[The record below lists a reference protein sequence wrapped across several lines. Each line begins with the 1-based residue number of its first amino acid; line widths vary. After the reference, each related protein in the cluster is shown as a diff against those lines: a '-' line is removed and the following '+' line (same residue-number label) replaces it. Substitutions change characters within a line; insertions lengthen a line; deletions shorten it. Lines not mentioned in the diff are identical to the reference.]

1 MKFLS
6 KTILLKLYLL
16 IGTLESAVV
25 FYLLAAISSDPKDSI
40 LFGYSFQRLLLLG
53 GSLLLFLLFG
63 VFFARIALSGDF
75 LNKAVLLVENNIN
88 ASMGHFSI
96 NFISAAL
103 LVFGI
108 ILLMMP
114 AERFTGSAAYV
125 ERLAPIIY
133 LASVI
138 GIQTLVGKFL
148 WRGQKL
154 YWHVFSEWKKTF
166 LITGLFFGILLAVS
180 CWVVWTGIGLVP
192 EKYGWLSPGVPLVFA
207 QLLLAWLIGL
217 PFILWSDQIEKWVE
231 KFQQKMYFRLRLDT
245 LICLVLWIAAILIW
259 WGEPLRKESYFTPAP
274 SPPNYEYYPFSDAA
288 LYDQSAQNILIG
300 ADENNKTILRPLY
313 VFFLAFLHFIGGQQ
327 YMKVVFIQIIFLA
340 SMPVLGF
347 LLTSIYGGRP
357 AGLLAAILIILRE
370 KNAIAL
376 TNVIEVSHSK
386 LLMADLPV
394 MAFMLLMI
402 FVLIKWLGRSSE
414 AIYPGVLAGASFGM
428 VMLVRSSQAQ
438 LIIPVLILGMV
449 FSGGFQLKRAFQRIM
464 VFVLGFVI
472 VAAPWIWR
480 NYAVNGKPAIE
491 NAEFYISTFAGAY
504 TEPTDTVNRI
514 AGETPQDYSGRIKRQ
529 IFQYIIDH
537 PAKLAR
543 DFTSYFIR
551 NEIDS
556 VIYLPMSLKLD
567 DLRSYLPRVKF
578 WGDPVINFTTVSG
591 LVFFITLGLIA
602 LGLSISVQRLSFLGL
617 LPLLIHFSFN
627 FSLSLARISGWRFIL
642 PVDWILQL
650 YYSVGLVALTAFVIS
665 LISKKFLMINKS
677 EEEAVIFRFSET
689 RINQLLLVFFLFL
702 GLSLPLTAMLVPERY
717 SDINTER
724 VIAQYLAK
732 GFLSI
737 NGERILGSE
746 VKSFIE
752 AEPSAVVLYGRALYP
767 LFYKQGR
774 FWGDDTAFSFLVRNI
789 DRLQFNYIGSENTP
803 VFIEMETPPQ
813 YFPNAADVFILG
825 CREEGG
831 LRALAIKV
839 NDQAFFITISPWR
852 GLTCLK
858 K

>member
-6 KTILLKLYLL
+6 KYVLLKLYFLL
-16 IGTLESAVV
+16 AAFESAVV
-25 FYLLAAISSDPKDSI
+25 FYILASIPSDFKDNILL
-40 LFGYSFQRLLLLG
+40 GYSFQRLLLLG
-53 GSLLLFLLFG
+53 GVLLLFLLFG
-63 VFFARIALSGDF
+63 LFFVR
-75 LNKAVLLVENNIN
+75 IN
-88 ASMGHFSI
+88 ASNELADITSI
-96 NFISAAL
+96 FVENIFNIPVKRLSLIIISAFLVIFGFIIFL
-103 LVFGI
+103 LPVGR
-108 ILLMMP
+108 LAGL
-114 AERFTGSAAYV
+114 TSYV

-133 LASVI
+133 LGGVI
-138 GIQTLVGKFL
+138 GIQTLVGMFL

-180 CWVVWTGIGLVP
+180 GWVVWTGIGLVP

-217 PFILWSDQIEKWVE
+217 PFILWSDPIEKWME

-245 LICLVLWIAAILIW
+245 LICLVLWITAILIW
-259 WGEPLRKESYFTPAP
+259 WGEPMRKESYFTPAP
-274 SPPNYEYYPFSDAA
+274 TPPNYEYYPFSDAA
-288 LYDQSAQNILIG
+288 LFDQSAQNILIG

-327 YMKVVFIQIIFLA
+327 YMKVIFIQIIFLA

-347 LLTSIYGGRP
+347 LLASIYGGRP
-357 AGLLAAILIILRE
+357 AGVLAATLIILRE

-394 MAFMLLMI
+394 MALMLLMV
-402 FVLIKWLGRSSE
+402 FVLIKWLRRSSE

-438 LIIPVLILGMV
+438 LIIPVLILGIA
-449 FSGGFQLKRAFQRIM
+449 FSGGFHYKRAFQRIM
-464 VFVLGFVI
+464 IFVFGFAI
-472 VAAPWIWR
+472 VTGPWIWR
-480 NYAVNGKPAIE
+480 NYEVNGKPAIE
-491 NAEFYISTFAGAY
+491 TAEFYITWYGGAY
-504 TEPTDTVNRI
+504 TEPTDTVYI
-514 AGETPQDYSGRIKRQ
+514 LPGETTQDYSRRIRRQ
-529 IFQYIIDH
+529 IIQYIIDH

-543 DFTSYFIR
+543 DYTSYFIR

-567 DLRSYLPRVKF
+567 NLRSYLPSVKF
-578 WGDPVINFTTVSG
+578 WSDPVINFTTGSG

-602 LGLSISVQRLSFLGL
+602 LGLSIAVQRLSFLGL

-627 FSLSLARISGWRFIL
+627 FSLSLVRISGWRFIL

-650 YYSVGLVALTAFVIS
+650 YYSVGLAALTVFVIS
-665 LISKKFLMINKS
+665 LISKKFFTINKI
-677 EEEAVIFRFSET
+677 EKETTIFQFSET
-689 RINQLLLVFFLFL
+689 RIHQLLSVFFLLL
-702 GLSLPLTAMLVPERY
+702 GLSLPVTAMFVPERY
-717 SDINTER
+717 SDVNTDR
-724 VIAQYLAK
+724 VIAHYLAE

-737 NGERILGSE
+737 NGERILGSD
-746 VKSFIE
+746 VKSFLE
-752 AEPSAVVLYGRALYP
+752 TEPDAVALYGRAIYP
-767 LFYKQGR
+767 YFYEKGKY
-774 FWGDDTAFSFLVRNI
+774 WGDNHTFPLYVRKF
-789 DRLQFNYIGSENTP
+789 DRLQFRYIGSENA
-803 VFIEMETPPQ
+803 VVYIQMNQPPH
-813 YFPNAADVFILG
+813 YFPNASDVLIFG
-825 CREEGG
+825 CREDAAV
-831 LRALAIKV
+831 RALAIKV
-839 NDQAFFITISPWR
+839 NDQGSFITTSPWQ